1 MVVPPLRNERRPLK
15 PLQPWIQP
23 PDTFK
28 YKVTTGDT
36 WLTLGARN
44 NHQFGEHTLI
54 WLNFHLSPLDHYYT
68 DQVNWYLREYVGCRH
83 SLDGG
88 RNWAFTDDADPGFI
102 FLPHNSYNMDAIAIT
117 GKPGVGGVSAPG
129 YSDKNAYDTISKA
142 LDIYAVADMGISMSE
157 IPLAALLEGGMI
169 VTGAIAGIVG
179 PLVALGAPYN
189 DALKY
194 KTRQHFFT
202 AFCST
207 LVMTADGWSA
217 ATVDRFYP
225 QLAYPPLDSFFP
237 EKRETFR
244 KLYNFGLKAG
254 RLQGSRLNTV
264 DQRNLFTLLR
274 SRLSDAEARDWSG
287 DVKEWSLRKKKD
299 YYERLASILK
309 QLMLD
314 NDLQIK
320 LR

>member
-1 MVVPPLRNERRPLK
+1 
-15 PLQPWIQP
+15 
-23 PDTFK
+23 
-28 YKVTTGDT
+28 
-36 WLTLGARN
+36 
-44 NHQFGEHTLI
+44 
-54 WLNFHLSPLDHYYT
+54 
-68 DQVNWYLREYVGCRH
+68 
-83 SLDGG
+83 
-88 RNWAFTDDADPGFI
+88 
-102 FLPHNSYNMDAIAIT
+102 MDAIAIT

-225 QLAYPPLDSFFP
+225 QLAYPAPRQLLSRKARNVPQTLQFRTQGRTAAGLPAEYSGP
-237 EKRETFR
+237 EKP
-244 KLYNFGLKAG
+244 LHP
-254 RLQGSRLNTV
+254 
-264 DQRNLFTLLR
+264 
-274 SRLSDAEARDWSG
+274 
-287 DVKEWSLRKKKD
+287 
-299 YYERLASILK
+299 ASVAPK
-309 QLMLD
+309 
-314 NDLQIK
+314 
-320 LR
+320 RR